1 MNEEAKGPRSRKRL
15 LIAGAIAVAASPLVG
30 LVLFALFR
38 TSELNQKIAELR
50 SQGLPTNAVELN
62 DWYAVPTDVA
72 DTTGLWLAATTAA
85 TNAESDPRTAMIDFT
100 GRASTSVPAPGNE
113 WAELEICKTFLND
126 RESDIQ
132 LIMRAAD
139 AGGMARYPVDFRDG
153 LDAILPAQQQTRGLA
168 RLLALR
174 AHVRAH
180 EGLHSEV
187 LKDIKATFAVSDSL
201 RGEPILISQ
210 LIRIAIHAIGCRL
223 AVELA
228 PHCKWTDKEL
238 EELQELIG
246 KANFRNEMLRA
257 FQGERVNCLTAI
269 DSYGIVFRDINKL
282 KAIEL
287 YKEYTEGVAISW
299 QEVTNRNQQI
309 EKERA
314 SIAAGR
320 VSRMFYTYAMS
331 LAPSMQQAANSGMRA
346 EARQNCTIAAIA
358 AYRYRLQHG
367 TLPQSLSEL
376 RSLIPGDAAEKAS
389 RLLDSFDGLPLRFK
403 SNAHRITIYS
413 IGENKVDDD
422 GDIEDGEQ
430 QPLDVGY
437 LVTDQ

>member
-1 MNEEAKGPRSRKRL
+1 MNEDVKGPRSRKRL
-15 LIAGAIAVAASPLVG
+15 LIAGAIAFAASPLVA

-50 SQGLPTNAVELN
+50 SQGLPTDAVELN
-62 DWYAVPTDVA
+62 DWYTVPTDVA
-72 DTTGLWLAATTAA
+72 DTTGLWLAATTLA
-85 TNAESDPRTAMIDFT
+85 TNAESDPRTAMIPFA

-153 LDAILPAQQQTRGLA
+153 LDAILPAQQQTRNLA
-168 RLLALR
+168 RLLALH
-174 AHVRAH
+174 AHVQAH
-180 EGLHSEV
+180 EGQHSEV
-187 LKDIKATFAVSDSL
+187 LKDIKAIFAVSDSL

-228 PHCKWTDKEL
+228 PHCKWTDKER
-238 EELQELIG
+238 EELQEVIG

-269 DSYGIVFRDINKL
+269 DSYVIVFRDINKL
-282 KAIEL
+282 KAIEW
-287 YKEYTEGVAISW
+287 YSEYTEAIAISW
-299 QEVTNRNQQI
+299 PEATKRIQ
-309 EKERA
+309 K
-314 SIAAGR
+314 IAAESALLLAGR
-320 VSRMFYTYAMS
+320 ISRMQYIYVA
-331 LAPSMQQAANSGMRA
+331 LLVPVLEQAANSGMRA
-346 EARQNCTIAAIA
+346 EARQNCAIAAIA
-358 AYRYRLQHG
+358 VHRYRLQHG
-367 TLPQSLSEL
+367 NLPQSLSEL
-376 RSLIPGDAAEKAS
+376 QSLIPGDAAEKAS
-389 RLLDSFDGLPLRFK
+389 RLIDSFDSQPLRFK
-403 SNAHRITIYS
+403 SGIHQITIYS

-422 GDIEDGEQ
+422 GNVADGEQ

-437 LVTDQ
+437 SVTDQ